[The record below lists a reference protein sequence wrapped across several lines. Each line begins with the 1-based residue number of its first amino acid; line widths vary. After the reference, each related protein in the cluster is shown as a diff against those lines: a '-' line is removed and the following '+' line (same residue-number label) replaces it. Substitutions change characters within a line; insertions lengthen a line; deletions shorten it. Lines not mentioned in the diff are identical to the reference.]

1 MRGYSSESAYCV
13 RGSCVSRLGRYN
25 ARGITK
31 YVIPRLLMRDTSR
44 RRAAGFIPAGL
55 TAGINPAARFV
66 FVPIIAALAMLSGC
80 SPAANPW
87 PPGKLKVVVSFPPLD
102 SFVKKVAG
110 DHATVV
116 CLAKESGVHH
126 YEPTPYD
133 ATLLRRADFLF
144 ANGLELDGRFL
155 ERIVINSGNPKLA
168 YVKLGE
174 TIPKNQLIKMAN
186 GEIDPHVW
194 LGPTRAMIMVEAIRD
209 RLKEADKEHAKDYD
223 DHAES
228 YTKELKT
235 LLDHGREKSG
245 PFKDKKLL
253 SFHESLNYFAA
264 DFGLDVVGYI
274 EPGPGMEPSTSRYT
288 DIVAMCKNQHIR
300 VIAVEPQYPE
310 TAAVNVKNELKK
322 RGAGD
327 VIIVEI
333 DPLETAT
340 SADLTDPDWYTKKT
354 TENIDKL
361 ADELS
366 K

>member
-1 MRGYSSESAYCV
+1 MTT
-13 RGSCVSRLGRYN
+13 GRRFI
-25 ARGITK
+25 A
-31 YVIPRLLMRDTSR
+31 LFLM
-44 RRAAGFIPAGL
+44 
-55 TAGINPAARFV
+55 TAIV
-66 FVPIIAALAMLSGC
+66 MLSGC
-80 SPAANPW
+80 SPAQNPW

-126 YEPTPYD
+126 YDPTAHD

-144 ANGLELDGRFL
+144 ANGLGLDGAFL
-155 ERIVINSGNPKLA
+155 ERVVVNSGNPKLA

-174 TIPKNQLIKMAN
+174 AIPENQRIKTAN
-186 GEIDPHVW
+186 GEVDPHAW
-194 LGPTRAMIMVEAIRD
+194 LGPTRAVIMVEAIRD
-209 RLKEADKEHAKDYD
+209 QLKEANKEHAKDYED
-223 DHAES
+223 NAES
-228 YTKELKT
+228 YTKELKN
-235 LLDHGREKSG
+235 LLDHGREKFG
-245 PFKDKKLL
+245 PLKDKKLL

-274 EPGPGMEPSTSRYT
+274 ETSPGMEPSTQRYSEM
-288 DIVAMCKNQHIR
+288 VELCKKHHIR
-300 VIAVEPQYPE
+300 VIAIEPQYPKR
-310 TAAVNVKNELKK
+310 AAENVKAELKK

-327 VIIVEI
+327 VSIVEI

-340 SADLTDPDWYTKKT
+340 AADLTDPDWYTKKM

>member
-1 MRGYSSESAYCV
+1 MTT
-13 RGSCVSRLGRYN
+13 
-25 ARGITK
+25 ARRI
-31 YVIPRLLMRDTSR
+31 
-44 RRAAGFIPAGL
+44 
-55 TAGINPAARFV
+55 
-66 FVPIIAALAMLSGC
+66 VPLFLIAALAMLSGC

-87 PPGKLKVVVSFPPLD
+87 PTGKLKVVVSFPPLD

-126 YEPTPYD
+126 YEPTAHD

-144 ANGLELDGRFL
+144 ANGLGLDDDFL
-155 ERIVINSGNPKLA
+155 ERVVINSGNPKLA
-168 YVKLGE
+168 YVKLGDA
-174 TIPKNQLIKMAN
+174 IPKGQLIKMAN

-194 LGPTRAMIMVEAIRD
+194 LGPLRARDMVEAISD
-209 RLKEADKEHAKDYD
+209 RLQGADKEHAKDYD
-223 DHAES
+223 DNAES
-228 YTKELKT
+228 YSKELKN
-235 LLDHGREKSG
+235 LLDHGRERFG
-245 PFKDKKLL
+245 PVKDKKLL

-264 DFGLDVVGYI
+264 DFGLDVVDYI
-274 EPGPGMEPSTSRYT
+274 EPGPGMEPSTSRYA
-288 DIVAMCKNQHIR
+288 DIVAECKKQHIR
-300 VIAVEPQYPE
+300 VIAVEPQYPIR
-310 TAAVNVKNELKK
+310 AAENVKAELKK

-327 VIIVEI
+327 VSFVEI

-340 SADLTDPDWYTKKT
+340 VKDLEDPDWYTKKM

>member
-1 MRGYSSESAYCV
+1 MTTAR
-13 RGSCVSRLGRYN
+13 RIVSLFL
-25 ARGITK
+25 IT
-31 YVIPRLLMRDTSR
+31 
-44 RRAAGFIPAGL
+44 
-55 TAGINPAARFV
+55 
-66 FVPIIAALAMLSGC
+66 ALAMLSGC

-87 PPGKLKVVVSFPPLD
+87 PAGKLKVVVSFPPLD

-126 YEPTPYD
+126 YEPTAHD
-133 ATLLRRADFLF
+133 ATLLRPADFLF
-144 ANGLELDGRFL
+144 ANGLGLDGAFL
-155 ERIVINSGNPKLA
+155 ERIVINSGNSKLA

-174 TIPKNQLIKMAN
+174 AIPENQRIKMAN
-186 GEIDPHVW
+186 GEMDPHVW
-194 LGPTRAMIMVEAIRD
+194 LGPTRVEEMVEAIRD

-223 DHAES
+223 DNAES
-228 YTKELKT
+228 YIKELEN
-235 LLDHGREKSG
+235 LLDHGREKFG
-245 PFKDKKLL
+245 LVKDKKLL

-264 DFGLDVVGYI
+264 DFGLDVVDYI
-274 EPGPGMEPSTSRYT
+274 EPGPGMEPSTSRYA
-288 DIVAMCKNQHIR
+288 DIVAKCKEQHIR
-300 VIAVEPQYPE
+300 VIAVEPQYPLR
-310 TAAVNVKNELKK
+310 AAENVKAELKK

-327 VIIVEI
+327 VSFVEI

-340 SADLTDPDWYTKKT
+340 AKDLEDPDWYTKKM

>member
-1 MRGYSSESAYCV
+1 MSFW
-13 RGSCVSRLGRYN
+13 
-25 ARGITK
+25 T
-31 YVIPRLLMRDTSR
+31 RLLMTIARQLISLL
-44 RRAAGFIPAGL
+44 FI
-55 TAGINPAARFV
+55 I
-66 FVPIIAALAMLSGC
+66 ALAMLPGC
-80 SPAANPW
+80 SPEENPW

-102 SFVKKVAG
+102 SFVKRVGG

-126 YEPTPYD
+126 YEPAAYD

-144 ANGLELDGRFL
+144 ANGLGLDDPFL
-155 ERIVINSGNPKLA
+155 EKVVVNSSNPKLA

-174 TIPKNQLIKMAN
+174 AIPENQRLKMED

-194 LGPTRAMIMVEAIRD
+194 LGPTRAVIMVEAIRD
-209 RLKEADKEHAKDYD
+209 QLKEADKGHAKDYD
-223 DHAES
+223 DNAES
-228 YTKELKT
+228 YTRELKK
-235 LLDHGREKSG
+235 LLDHGRERFG
-245 PFKDKKLL
+245 PLKDKKLL

-264 DFGLDVVGYI
+264 AFGLDVVGYI

-310 TAAVNVKNELKK
+310 TAALNVKAELKK

-327 VIIVEI
+327 VRIVEI

-340 SADLTDPDWYTKKT
+340 AKDLTNPDWYTKT
-354 TENIDKL
+354 MTENIDKL

>member
-1 MRGYSSESAYCV
+1 MTT
-13 RGSCVSRLGRYN
+13 
-25 ARGITK
+25 AR
-31 YVIPRLLMRDTSR
+31 R
-44 RRAAGFIPAGL
+44 
-55 TAGINPAARFV
+55 
-66 FVPIIAALAMLSGC
+66 IISFCMVAVLAALAGC
-80 SPAANPW
+80 SPAVNPW

-126 YEPTPYD
+126 YEPTPND
-133 ATLLRRADFLF
+133 DPLLRRADFLF
-144 ANGLELDGRFL
+144 ANGLGLDDAYL
-155 ERIVINSGNPKLA
+155 EKILASSDNRKLA

-174 TIPKNQLIKMAN
+174 AIPENQRLKMED

-194 LGPTRAMIMVEAIRD
+194 LGPTRAVIMVEAIRD

-223 DHAES
+223 DNAES
-228 YTKELKT
+228 YKRELKN
-235 LLDHGREKSG
+235 LLDHGLKMFG
-245 PFKDKKLL
+245 PLKDKKLL

-288 DIVAMCKNQHIR
+288 DIVRMCKEQHIH
-300 VIAVEPQYPE
+300 VIGVEPQYPE
-310 TAAVNVKNELKK
+310 TAALNVKAELKK

-327 VIIVEI
+327 VSIVEI

-340 SADLTDPDWYTKKT
+340 AKDLEDPNWYVKT
-354 TENIDKL
+354 MTENIDKL
-361 ADELS
+361 ADELN

>member
-1 MRGYSSESAYCV
+1 
-13 RGSCVSRLGRYN
+13 
-25 ARGITK
+25 
-31 YVIPRLLMRDTSR
+31 
-44 RRAAGFIPAGL
+44 
-55 TAGINPAARFV
+55 
-66 FVPIIAALAMLSGC
+66 
-80 SPAANPW
+80 
-87 PPGKLKVVVSFPPLD
+87 
-102 SFVKKVAG
+102 VKKVAG

-126 YEPTPYD
+126 YEPTAQD
-133 ATLLRRADFLF
+133 AALLRRADFLV
-144 ANGLELDGRFL
+144 ANGLGLDDPFL
-155 ERIVINSGNPKLA
+155 ERVVVNSGNPKLA

-174 TIPKNQLIKMAN
+174 AISEKQRIKTAD
-186 GEIDPHVW
+186 GELDPHVW
-194 LGPTRAMIMVEAIRD
+194 LGPSRAIEMVNSIRD

-223 DHAES
+223 DNAEI
-228 YTKELKT
+228 YTKELKD
-235 LLDHGREKSG
+235 LLKHGQERFG
-245 PFKDKKLL
+245 MVKDKKLL

-274 EPGPGMEPSTSRYT
+274 EPGPGMEPSISRYT

-300 VIAVEPQYPE
+300 VIGVEPQYPE
-310 TAAVNVKNELKK
+310 AAALKVKAELKN

-327 VIIVEI
+327 VSIVEI

-340 SADLTDPDWYTKKT
+340 AADLTNADWYTTKM